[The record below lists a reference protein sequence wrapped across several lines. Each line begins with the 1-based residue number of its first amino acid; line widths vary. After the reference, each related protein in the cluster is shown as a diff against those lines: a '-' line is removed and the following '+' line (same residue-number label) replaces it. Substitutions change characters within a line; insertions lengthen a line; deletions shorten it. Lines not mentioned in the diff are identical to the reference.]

1 MKPPKYFWDLIK
13 IFLTSTEGDTKMP
26 IFVLSAMFMLQLLI
40 VINIIDFQ
48 QGFTENLA
56 KIYSKFTHNKTIFG
70 VLPYK
75 NLLYQKYIQCLLK
88 IYSTYPKLIYNLPT
102 AY

>member
-1 MKPPKYFWDLIK
+1 MIK
-13 IFLTSTEGDTKMP
+13 IFLTSTEGDTKMA
-26 IFVLSAMFMLQLLI
+26 IFVLSAMFVLQLLI

-56 KIYSKFTHNKTIFG
+56 KIYSKFTHNKTISG

-75 NLLYQKYIQCLLK
+75 NLLYQKIYSMFTQDLLNLPKAK
-88 IYSTYPKLIYNLPT
+88 IYPEFSQDITLK
-102 AY
+102 ASF